1 MTLPIHPAPDVQ
13 RGVNL
18 PSQPDIDLRRVE
30 DCVRKRSS
38 TDRRMGN
45 AWMIV
50 PILPIAAG
58 IFLAITLIGIV
69 LSTLPRFQAGNA
81 LSQAQVVTGFFAFY
95 GFALLTFYVILLIG
109 AFATFYFLD
118 RRNRH
123 FKRQQLLFA
132 AISSHLSSKNSI
144 AGENV
149 GKLNEVVDDSLLEE
163 HDRPAGLWAVL
174 YVFVTPVVGLV
185 VAYNLTQDLRK
196 HEERQ
201 LAYQTTL
208 ASALEQSDFPR
219 PSFSVSRK
227 HNRDPM
233 VYLILTAITAGLF
246 WIYWFYT
253 ILRDYNEHFEDQA
266 VLEDQIVASLKPSIT
281 CSSCGGSVP
290 HGAKFCPLCGSPQT
304 ART

>member
-1 MTLPIHPAPDVQ
+1 
-13 RGVNL
+13 
-18 PSQPDIDLRRVE
+18 
-30 DCVRKRSS
+30 
-38 TDRRMGN
+38 MGN
-45 AWMIV
+45 VWMIV

-69 LSTLPRFQAGNA
+69 LSALPRFQPGNA

-95 GFALLTFYVILLIG
+95 GFALLTFYVVLLIG
-109 AFATFYFLD
+109 AFAIFYFLD

-149 GKLNEVVDDSLLEE
+149 GKLTEVVDDSLLEE
-163 HDRPAGLWAVL
+163 HDRPAGLWAIL
-174 YVFVTPVVGLV
+174 YIFVTPVVGLV
-185 VAYNLTQDLRK
+185 VAHNLTQDLRK

-208 ASALEQSDFPR
+208 ASALEQSDIPR
-219 PSFSVSRK
+219 PSFSASRK

-233 VYLILTAITAGLF
+233 VYLVLTAITAGLF

-266 VLEDQIVASLKPSIT
+266 VLEDQIVASLKPSII

-304 ART
+304 AKS